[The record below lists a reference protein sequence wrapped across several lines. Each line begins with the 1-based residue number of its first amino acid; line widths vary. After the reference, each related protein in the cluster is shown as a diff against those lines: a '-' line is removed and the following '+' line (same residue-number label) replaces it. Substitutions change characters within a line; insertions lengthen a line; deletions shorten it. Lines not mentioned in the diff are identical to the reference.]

1 MTEEEFMLFDRI
13 EKIKQIINKYGEENF
28 YISFSGGKDSTVLHY
43 LVDLALPG
51 NKIPRVF
58 INTGIEYIY
67 IYKFVKSLSET
78 DDRFVIL
85 PPQKSIKKVL
95 EEYGYPFKSKEHSLK
110 VGAYQKGSRSK
121 SIMEYKDG
129 YRGIEYS
136 KYQCPKSLQYQ
147 YDDSFKLKIS
157 DQCCYKL
164 KKEPIH
170 KWEKEKNK
178 TIAMTGM
185 RKQEGGQRENIA
197 TCVVTRNS
205 KVVKFHP
212 LLVVSEGF
220 EDWFIEKQNIQLC
233 ELYYPPYNFKRTG
246 CKGCPFSL
254 KLQDQLDTMQMLLP
268 NEKKQCELIWKPV
281 YDEYRRIGYRLR
293 KSKGQLTIFDID
305 K

>member
-1 MTEEEFMLFDRI
+1 M
-13 EKIKQIINKYGEENF
+13 
-28 YISFSGGKDSTVLHY
+28 
-43 LVDLALPG
+43 
-51 NKIPRVF
+51 
-58 INTGIEYIY
+58 
-67 IYKFVKSLSET
+67 
-78 DDRFVIL
+78 L
-85 PPQKSIKKVL
+85 PPQRPIKKIL

-121 SIMEYKDG
+121 SVMEYKEG
-129 YRGIEYS
+129 FRGVEYS

-170 KWEKEKNK
+170 KWEKENNR

-212 LLVVSEGF
+212 LLVVSEEF

-268 NEKKQCELIWKPV
+268 NERKQCELIWKPV
-281 YDEYRRIGYRLR
+281 YDEYRRLGYRLR
-293 KSKGQLTIFDID
+293 DGKQLTIFDVEE
-305 K
+305 

>member
-1 MTEEEFMLFDRI
+1 MTEEEFTLFDRI

-43 LVDLALPG
+43 LVDLALPD
-51 NKIPRVF
+51 NKITRVF
-58 INTGIEYIY
+58 INTGIEYIH
-67 IYKFVKSLSET
+67 IYKFVKKLSET
-78 DDRFVIL
+78 DDRFVML
-85 PPQKSIKKVL
+85 PPQRPIKKIL

-121 SIMEYKDG
+121 SVMEYKEG
-129 YRGIEYS
+129 FRGVEYS

-170 KWEKEKNK
+170 KWEKENNR

-185 RKQEGGQRENIA
+185 RKQEGGQRENIT
-197 TCVVTRNS
+197 TCVITRNS

-212 LLVVSEGF
+212 LLVVSEEF
-220 EDWFIEKQNIQLC
+220 EDWFIKKQNIQLC

-268 NEKKQCELIWKPV
+268 NERKQCELIWKPV
-281 YDEYRRIGYRLR
+281 YDEYRRLGYRLR
-293 KSKGQLTIFDID
+293 DGKQLTIFDIE